1 MKKRMFLIVA
11 VMLIFVCA
19 VCMTACSNKE
29 SGGKSAYEL
38 AVENGFQGTVEEWL
52 DSLKGTNGKDGVD
65 GKNGTNGIDGTDGKD
80 GTTYFTIAEYYDAA
94 VKAGYDKDIL
104 TFIKESVGA
113 NVKSEQAV
121 VAKNLLSSVAI
132 TCVHEVTS
140 TDIFGNS
147 KTQSATAG
155 GSGVI
160 YKLDKS
166 KGDAYVI
173 TNFHVVYESTSNAA
187 DKISTDIGVYLYAS
201 YTSEQKIPATYV
213 GGSMN
218 YDIAVLKIEGSEIL
232 KNSSAEAAE
241 FADSNEVAVGQ
252 TAIAVGNAKGSG
264 ISVTSGIVSVD
275 SENLTMTGADDET
288 TVKFRVMRVDCAI
301 NKGNSGGGLFD
312 ADGKLIGIVNA
323 KMITTDVE
331 NIGYAIP
338 SNIVEY
344 VAENVIYNAS
354 QGYSGVK
361 KALLGITVI
370 SNEPRAVYDAENGK
384 TVIEETVTVYENAD
398 EGAII
403 EESALAYGK
412 LFAGDV
418 IKSVAFDRQSDGTDG
433 YGEEI
438 AVTRSY
444 QVVDLMLTVRPGDKI
459 KITVLRPY
467 TEGETTAY
475 KQIEAEITVT
485 EESVSEVK

>member
-80 GTTYFTIAEYYDAA
+80 GATYFTIAEYYDAA

-160 YKLDKS
+160 YKLDKT

-201 YTSEQKIPATYV
+201 YTGEQKIPATYV

-301 NKGNSGGGLFD
+301 NTGNSGGGLFD

-344 VAENVIYNAS
+344 IAENVIYNAS

-384 TVIEETVTVYENAD
+384 TVI

-467 TEGETTAY
+467 TEGETTTY